1 MTAGASLRA
10 LPTLRSLRSA
20 MEFGV
25 QFFPSVGPDRKS
37 PARYWDEAL
46 KLTLLGDQLGYAHV
60 RTVEHYFHSYGG
72 YSPDPPL
79 FLFPPAPRSPPN
91 PFISP
96 AALPAFLY

>member
-1 MTAGASLRA
+1 
-10 LPTLRSLRSA
+10 

-46 KLTLLGDQLGYAHV
+46 KLTLLGEQLGYANA

-72 YSPDPPL
+72 YTLTMLRSTVLSPL
-79 FLFPPAPRSPPN
+79 RFR
-91 PFISP
+91 
-96 AALPAFLY
+96 